1 MLPPLTERLVDTIA
15 QSLWMLDQLPGNN
28 PDRPDWTRLDSVLK
42 VTIGRWAIEE
52 EQ

>member
-15 QSLWMLDQLPGNN
+15 QSLWMLPGNN

-42 VTIGRWAIEE
+42 VTIERWAIEE